1 MDGINRLLRVHV
13 GGNIECRPADQYA
26 RIVHENIEPT
36 LDTQQFSR
44 RRLYTFVVRNIKS
57 QRDNV
62 EPFIYQASRGLFTA
76 SSVAASEINRHSM
89 LSKLAYNLFAKTF
102 ISLVT
107 SATCLS
113 IFDSLLGPL

>member
-44 RRLYTFVVRNIKS
+44 RRL
-57 QRDNV
+57 
-62 EPFIYQASRGLFTA
+62 
-76 SSVAASEINRHSM
+76 
-89 LSKLAYNLFAKTF
+89 
-102 ISLVT
+102 
-107 SATCLS
+107 
-113 IFDSLLGPL
+113 